1 MKTNLS
7 SRVVRAA
14 VPFALLGAAASS
26 QAAGVTVDVA
36 DVLTS
41 LTNAVATITSIGLAT
56 LSLVVV
62 VRLFSWVRGALK

>member
-1 MKTNLS
+1 MKVNQIA
-7 SRVVRAA
+7 RYVAPAA
-14 VPFALLGAAASS
+14 LMVGAGAS

-41 LTNAVATITSIGLAT
+41 LTSAVATITSIGLAT

-62 VRLFSWVRGALK
+62 VRLFTWVRGALK